1 MKTKYNLAAFTEH
14 GQQIFHKYLEELA
27 TDSSLKPPFEIL
39 NDPICSYNLNIARLT
54 EKRTERTIEIRSFEN
69 KYDFAQYIKP
79 IISDLS
85 GIEKNSPFWNWLT
98 LAYFD
103 SVCPVEEG
111 HRKKLRN
118 SFYIHDG
125 DYRSVLKHHLAGTY
139 LLYNKHGSLAKALL
153 LDKMNK
159 LSYFREHLISRK
171 NFINCKPLL
180 EVMNKLYFDDG
191 NNLLK
196 KGVTKRIKN
205 RKGKMIPNAGTH
217 RRLLHFEKRLERNY
231 DFYSMTSDQILS
243 ILPNEFDIFK
253 NNADSEKVPL
263 TEEILENGNEFNI
276 ELDGIKGVCKISD
289 FGTFSDRLGFKLE
302 EEHPDF
308 KTDEIITKY
317 FDFPKPGVVKWR
329 PGAPI
334 ETSEVFVI
342 NNQ

>member
-54 EKRTERTIEIRSFEN
+54 ENRTERTIELRNFEN

-139 LLYNKHGSLAKALL
+139 LLYNKQ
-153 LDKMNK
+153 
-159 LSYFREHLISRK
+159 
-171 NFINCKPLL
+171 
-180 EVMNKLYFDDG
+180 LY
-191 NNLLK
+191 L
-196 KGVTKRIKN
+196 
-205 RKGKMIPNAGTH
+205 
-217 RRLLHFEKRLERNY
+217 
-231 DFYSMTSDQILS
+231 Q
-243 ILPNEFDIFK
+243 
-253 NNADSEKVPL
+253 
-263 TEEILENGNEFNI
+263 
-276 ELDGIKGVCKISD
+276 
-289 FGTFSDRLGFKLE
+289 
-302 EEHPDF
+302 
-308 KTDEIITKY
+308 
-317 FDFPKPGVVKWR
+317 
-329 PGAPI
+329 
-334 ETSEVFVI
+334 
-342 NNQ
+342 